1 MNEMKCWRYREGA
14 PWVPMRLFGE
24 RVISEL
30 AFVDTGAGY
39 CVIHPKFVPVLKLKP
54 DREEELH
61 GFGSKEAVKTRIAS
75 LEIEVNGFR
84 ETVEVACIEAKYY
97 SEKLPEIII
106 GRDFLNKYFITLNG
120 EEICIERK
128 EKK

>member
-1 MNEMKCWRYREGA
+1 MKEKRCWKYREKA
-14 PWVPMRLFGE
+14 PWVSVKLLGARI
-24 RVISEL
+24 ISSL

-39 CVIHPKFVPVLKLKP
+39 CVLHPKFMALLNLNTE
-54 DREEELH
+54 REEELH
-61 GFGSKEAVKTRIAS
+61 GFGSKEPVKTKITS

-84 ETVEVACIEAKYY
+84 ETVEVACIEVKYY

-106 GRDFLNKYFITLNG
+106 GRNFLNKYFIILDG

-128 EKK
+128 

>member
-1 MNEMKCWRYREGA
+1 MSEKKCWKYIERA
-14 PWVPMRLFGE
+14 PWVPVRLFGA
-24 RVISEL
+24 RVISGL

-39 CVIHPKFVPVLKLKP
+39 CVLHPKFTSVLKLKP
-54 DREEELH
+54 ERGEGLH
-61 GFGSKEAVKTRIAS
+61 GFGSKKAVKTEIAS

-84 ETVEVACIEAKYY
+84 ETVEVACIDAKYY

-106 GRDFLNKYFITLNG
+106 GRNFLNKYFVTLNG

-128 EKK
+128 E

>member
-1 MNEMKCWRYREGA
+1 M
-14 PWVPMRLFGE
+14 
-24 RVISEL
+24 ISSL

-39 CVIHPKFVPVLKLKP
+39 CVLHPKFIGVLKLKP
-54 DREEELH
+54 DREERLH
-61 GFGSKEAVKTRIAS
+61 GFGSKEPVKTEIAS

-106 GRDFLNKYFITLNG
+106 GRNFLNKYVITLDG

-128 EKK
+128 ENAQQR